1 MNHLTVLP
9 LWAVQTGF
17 MKNRTVL
24 TALLAATALG
34 VLPAR
39 AQVAP
44 STTVPVKTAAERGI
58 FPSTSNL
65 PNAFS
70 ADKLSFNL
78 VGFGRVG
85 FYSDTSGAGRPLLLL
100 TSVNAAASAY
110 EMRPL
115 FLAYRGTRPVYVLE
129 WPGFGSSDRPDVRYT
144 PELMTR
150 ALEQMIDV
158 IGSEVDGAAPNSSG
172 IDVVALS
179 LGSEFAARAALGSYS
194 GPRVRSLAL
203 ISPTG
208 LSEAKSAADLA
219 AEPQNSAN
227 LYRTLSSPLLSGA
240 LYGLLSTPP
249 VIDLF
254 LRRSFEGQPDPGL
267 ESYAAV
273 STRQPGAVYAPL
285 YFISGLLRTPD
296 AFAELYSKLS
306 TPTLVLYDRDGFV
319 NFTRLPDLLAAKA
332 NVKAVKVAPTR
343 GLPQFEQLSQVTAA
357 LDAFWAAQK

>member
-1 MNHLTVLP
+1 
-9 LWAVQTGF
+9 
-17 MKNRTVL
+17 MKKRTVL
-24 TALLAATALG
+24 TALLTAATFGL
-34 VLPAR
+34 LPAG
-39 AQVAP
+39 AQTAP
-44 STTVPVKTAAERGI
+44 PPSGTPATAPARTAAERGI
-58 FPSTSNL
+58 FPSRSSL

-70 ADKLSFNL
+70 ADKLSFNR

-85 FYSDTSGAGRPLLLL
+85 FYSDTTGAGRPLLLL

-158 IGSEVDGAAPNSSG
+158 IGADANGSA

-194 GPRVRSLAL
+194 GPRIRSLAL

-208 LSEAKSAADLA
+208 LSEAKSAADLV

-227 LYRTLSSPLLSGA
+227 LYRTLSSPFLSGA

-249 VIDLF
+249 VINLF
-254 LRRSFEGQPDPGL
+254 LRRSFEGSPDPGL
-267 ESYAAV
+267 EAYAAL

-296 AFAELYSKLS
+296 AYTDLYSRLD

-319 NFTRLPDLLAAKA
+319 NFTRLPDLIAAKA
-332 NVKAVKVAPTR
+332 SVKAVKVAPTK
-343 GLPQFEQLSQVTAA
+343 GLPQFEQLAQVTAA

>member
-1 MNHLTVLP
+1 
-9 LWAVQTGF
+9 
-17 MKNRTVL
+17 MKTKPVL
-24 TALLAATALG
+24 TALLAAAALG
-34 VLPAR
+34 LLPAG
-39 AQVAP
+39 AQTASPTAAP
-44 STTVPVKTAAERGI
+44 QSTTAPAKTAAERGI
-58 FPSTSNL
+58 FPSTSKL

-158 IGSEVDGAAPNSSG
+158 IGADV
-172 IDVVALS
+172 DVVALS

-194 GPRVRSLAL
+194 GPRVRSLTL

-208 LSEAKSAADLA
+208 LSEAKSAAYLA

-267 ESYAAV
+267 ESYAALA
-273 STRQPGAVYAPL
+273 TRQPGAVYAPL
-285 YFISGLLRTPD
+285 FFISGLLRTPD
-296 AFAELYSKLS
+296 AYTDLYSKLA

-332 NVKAVKVAPTR
+332 NVRAVKVAPTK

-357 LDAFWAAQK
+357 LDAFWAVQK

>member
-1 MNHLTVLP
+1 
-9 LWAVQTGF
+9 
-17 MKNRTVL
+17 MKNKTVL
-24 TALLAATALG
+24 TALLAATLG
-34 VLPAR
+34 LLPAR
-39 AQVAP
+39 AQTAP
-44 STTVPVKTAAERGI
+44 ASQAQIPARTAAERGI
-58 FPSTSNL
+58 FPSRSSL

-115 FLAYRGTRPVYVLE
+115 FLAYRGARPVYVLE

-158 IGSEVDGAAPNSSG
+158 IGSEVDGSA

-179 LGSEFAARAALGSYS
+179 LGSEFAARAALGAYS
-194 GPRVRSLAL
+194 GPRIRSLAL
-203 ISPTG
+203 LSPTG
-208 LSEAKSAADLA
+208 LGEAKSAADLA

-240 LYGLLSTPP
+240 LYSLLSTPQ

-267 ESYAAV
+267 ESYAALA
-273 STRQPGAVYAPL
+273 TRQPGAVYAPL
-285 YFISGLLRTPD
+285 FFISGLLRTPD
-296 AFAELYSKLS
+296 AYTDLYSRLG

-332 NVKAVKVAPTR
+332 SVRAVKVAPTK

>member
-1 MNHLTVLP
+1 
-9 LWAVQTGF
+9 
-17 MKNRTVL
+17 MKKTTVL
-24 TALLAATALG
+24 TALLAAALG
-34 VLPAR
+34 LLPAS
-39 AQVAP
+39 AQTAP
-44 STTVPVKTAAERGI
+44 PPSGTPTTAPAKTAAERGV
-58 FPSTSNL
+58 FPSLSSL

-158 IGSEVDGAAPNSSG
+158 IGSEVDGSGMNSSG

-194 GPRVRSLAL
+194 GPRIRSLAL

-267 ESYAAV
+267 ESYAAL

-285 YFISGLLRTPD
+285 FFISGL
-296 AFAELYSKLS
+296 AE
-306 TPTLVLYDRDGFV
+306 
-319 NFTRLPDLLAAKA
+319 
-332 NVKAVKVAPTR
+332 
-343 GLPQFEQLSQVTAA
+343 
-357 LDAFWAAQK
+357 

>member
-1 MNHLTVLP
+1 MKTVLTVL
-9 LWAVQTGF
+9 
-17 MKNRTVL
+17 
-24 TALLAATALG
+24 LAAALG
-34 VLPAR
+34 LLPAR
-39 AQVAP
+39 AQTAP
-44 STTVPVKTAAERGI
+44 PPSGTPTTAPARTAAERGI
-58 FPSTSNL
+58 FPSRSSL

-85 FYSDTSGAGRPLLLL
+85 FYSDTSGVGRPLLLL

-158 IGSEVDGAAPNSSG
+158 IGSEVD
-172 IDVVALS
+172 VVALS

-194 GPRVRSLAL
+194 GPRIRSLAL

-208 LSEAKSAADLA
+208 LGEAKSAAVLA

-227 LYRTLSSPLLSGA
+227 LYRTLSSPFLSGA
-240 LYGLLSTPP
+240 LYGLLSTPQ

-267 ESYAAV
+267 ESYAALA
-273 STRQPGAVYAPL
+273 TRQPGAVYAPL
-285 YFISGLLRTPD
+285 FFISGLLRTPD
-296 AFAELYSKLS
+296 AYTDLYSKLG

-332 NVKAVKVAPTR
+332 SVRAVKVAPTK

>member
-1 MNHLTVLP
+1 
-9 LWAVQTGF
+9 
-17 MKNRTVL
+17 MKKKTVL
-24 TALLAATALG
+24 TALFAAALG
-34 VLPAR
+34 LLPAG
-39 AQVAP
+39 AQ
-44 STTVPVKTAAERGI
+44 TVPPTATPARTAAERGI
-58 FPSTSNL
+58 FPSTSSL

-129 WPGFGSSDRPDVRYT
+129 WPGFGSSDRLGVRYT
-144 PELMTR
+144 PDLMTR

-158 IGSEVDGAAPNSSG
+158 IGADANGSAV
-172 IDVVALS
+172 DVVALS

-194 GPRVRSLAL
+194 GPRIRSLAL

-267 ESYAAV
+267 EAYAAL
-273 STRQPGAVYAPL
+273 SARQPGAVYAPL

-296 AFAELYSKLS
+296 AYTDLYARLD

-319 NFTRLPDLLAAKA
+319 NFTCLPDLLAAKA

-343 GLPQFEQLSQVTAA
+343 GLPQFEQLTQVTAA

>member
-1 MNHLTVLP
+1 
-9 LWAVQTGF
+9 
-17 MKNRTVL
+17 MKMKTVL
-24 TALLAATALG
+24 TALLAAAALG
-34 VLPAR
+34 LLPAG
-39 AQVAP
+39 AQTAP
-44 STTVPVKTAAERGI
+44 LTTPSSTAAERGI
-58 FPSTSNL
+58 FPSRSSL

-85 FYSDTSGAGRPLLLL
+85 FYSDTTGTGRPLLLL

-144 PELMTR
+144 PDLMTR

-158 IGSEVDGAAPNSSG
+158 IGSEGSSSAV
-172 IDVVALS
+172 DVVALS
-179 LGSEFAARAALGSYS
+179 LGSEFAARAVLGSYS
-194 GPRVRSLAL
+194 GPRIRSLAL

-254 LRRSFEGQPDPGL
+254 LRRSFVGAPDPGL
-267 ESYAAV
+267 ESYAV
-273 STRQPGAVYAPL
+273 LSTRQPGAVYAPL
-285 YFISGLLRTPD
+285 FFISGLLRTPD
-296 AFAELYSKLS
+296 AYSELYSRLD

-319 NFTRLPDLLAAKA
+319 NFTRLPDLLAAK
-332 NVKAVKVAPTR
+332 VSVRAVKVAPTL
-343 GLPQFEQLSQVTAA
+343 GLPQFEQLAQVTAA

>member
-1 MNHLTVLP
+1 
-9 LWAVQTGF
+9 
-17 MKNRTVL
+17 MKNNTVL
-24 TALLAATALG
+24 TALLVAALG
-34 VLPAR
+34 LLPAR
-39 AQVAP
+39 AQTAP
-44 STTVPVKTAAERGI
+44 TTITPAKTAAERGA
-58 FPSTSNL
+58 FPSLSSL

-129 WPGFGSSDRPDVRYT
+129 WPGFGSSDRPDIRYT

-158 IGSEVDGAAPNSSG
+158 IGSEV
-172 IDVVALS
+172 DVVALS

-194 GPRVRSLAL
+194 GPRIRSLAL

-254 LRRSFEGQPDPGL
+254 LRRSFEGRPDPGL
-267 ESYAAV
+267 ESYAAL

-285 YFISGLLRTPD
+285 FFISGLLRTPD
-296 AFAELYSKLS
+296 AFAELYSRLG

-319 NFTRLPDLLAAKA
+319 NFTRLPDLIAATSS
-332 NVKAVKVAPTR
+332 VKAVKVAPTR